1 MFGRPIPIWLIL
13 GFLAYIALG
22 ATWNLVSTLGVGAS
36 SVTLHSVFGAAIAGL
51 ASWLAIEIWLQ
62 SRRILRA
69 ALANLAFTVVYYSLI
84 AAGFATRGFYEGIV
98 SAAIIGTILAAIWLA
113 IYHYLKNQAKNHV

>member
-22 ATWNLVSTLGVGAS
+22 TTWNLVATLGVGAS
-36 SVTLHSVFGAAIAGL
+36 SVTLHSVFGAVIAGL
-51 ASWLAIEIWLQ
+51 ASWLAVEIWLQ

-69 ALANLAFTVVYYSLI
+69 ALANLGFTVVYYSLI

-113 IYHYLKNQAKNHV
+113 IFYYLKGQTKNHV

>member
-22 ATWNLVSTLGVGAS
+22 ATWNLVSTLGVGTS

-69 ALANLAFTVVYYSLI
+69 ALANLGFTVVYYSLI